1 MSMSHQNQS
10 NAAMDGYSQVLWEPD
25 EKSCKNSNLSSFL
38 YFVNQKHK
46 LELKSWPELY
56 NWSVQ
61 EKEAFWATLASY
73 YDVDLKSPAFNNQK
87 WFAGDKLN
95 FAVEILKGLNKQLPE
110 QDGTTE
116 ALVSYSESGQRT
128 AVSWGELNQSVQSLA
143 AYLLSLG
150 LQPGDRVAGI
160 LPNQHQAV
168 IASLAAAYIG
178 CVWTSC
184 SPDFGLSALQDR
196 FGQTEPHVLI
206 ACVSYSY
213 KGKTIDIKDK
223 IQALAAKLPSVKNI
237 ILTNMNHSEIPIFN
251 GKSIRFFKEIL
262 EEKNN
267 CSPIDVSFGAPLY
280 ILYSSGTTGKPKCIV
295 HSVGGTLLQHLKELG
310 LHVDIKPQEKLFY
323 FTTCGWMM
331 WNWLLSGLG
340 VGATLVLFDGN
351 PLYPDAAHLFQL
363 AEKEKINHFGASA
376 KYYAALDQA
385 GFNTNT
391 MALPSLRTLL
401 STGSPLLPE
410 TFDYLYKNIK
420 SDVRVASISGGTDI
434 VSCFALGN
442 PWLPVRRGEL
452 QAPGLGMAVEVFNS
466 QGQPVIGQTGE
477 LVCLEPFPSQPIGF
491 WGDTTGEKYQEAY
504 FSHFKNIWAQGDYA
518 VKTPYGGL
526 IILGRSDAVLNPGG
540 VRIGTAEIYRQV
552 EVLSEVVDCLAAGH
566 KIRDDEE
573 IWLFVVLREG
583 INLNEGLVS
592 KIKNQ
597 IKANT
602 SPRHVPS
609 RIIAVPDLP
618 RTRSG
623 KLAEIAVKKI
633 INSEDVDNKSA
644 LANPESLEFFKTI

>member
-25 EKSCKNSNLSSFL
+25 EKSRKNSNLSSFL
-38 YFVNQKHK
+38 YYVNQEHK

-237 ILTNMNHSEIPIFN
+237 ILTTMNHSEIPIFN

-410 TFDYLYKNIK
+410 TF
-420 SDVRVASISGGTDI
+420 
-434 VSCFALGN
+434 
-442 PWLPVRRGEL
+442 
-452 QAPGLGMAVEVFNS
+452 
-466 QGQPVIGQTGE
+466 
-477 LVCLEPFPSQPIGF
+477 EPFNGIHMVDTHGYTVSGNSIFNWQVCPSMRYGVYEDAASRKNVITGNNINLYSDDSVLSLGQGTIARDNVGEA
-491 WGDTTGEKYQEAY
+491 DTT
-504 FSHFKNIWAQGDYA
+504 HFWAQ
-518 VKTPYGGL
+518 
-526 IILGRSDAVLNPGG
+526 
-540 VRIGTAEIYRQV
+540 
-552 EVLSEVVDCLAAGH
+552 
-566 KIRDDEE
+566 
-573 IWLFVVLREG
+573 
-583 INLNEGLVS
+583 
-592 KIKNQ
+592 
-597 IKANT
+597 
-602 SPRHVPS
+602 
-609 RIIAVPDLP
+609 
-618 RTRSG
+618 
-623 KLAEIAVKKI
+623 
-633 INSEDVDNKSA
+633 
-644 LANPESLEFFKTI
+644 SLENQLQSFVPRLMAEQIELMKS